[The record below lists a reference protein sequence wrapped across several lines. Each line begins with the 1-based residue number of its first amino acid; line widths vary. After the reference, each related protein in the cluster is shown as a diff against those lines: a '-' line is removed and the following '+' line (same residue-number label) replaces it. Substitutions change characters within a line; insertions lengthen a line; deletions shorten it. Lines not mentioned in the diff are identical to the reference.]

1 MDRRAFSLSL
11 IGAAVMTLPGC
22 GGGDAEVAPV
32 TPAPTTPEPTV
43 PEPTVP
49 EPAVPELATATTLSA
64 ASSFLQS
71 VLATDGGRIA
81 APGQANYW
89 SFDNSFRILD
99 CNDWQISSA
108 LEMSVD
114 GMSFPQDQTYAE
126 LTALGPELGTADGVK
141 YVSFTTDTNFVDSG
155 TTSAVLHA
163 VRGAKLQQTVT
174 LPVTMGDIW
183 LEWGGYLS
191 ADKNRFN
198 GEPFHTQVVIRSTA
212 GEVLKTL
219 YRRDQDVY
227 NAGSWGAGRIDEY
240 NGETV
245 VVSFEYDGPAWPNAM
260 VIDNVGVWAESSPGN
275 VDWIDYLTNG
285 NFEAGGTGWTVPD
298 SKVAQ
303 NVRSGMRTMSGLELQ
318 RSFFT
323 QPNKLW
329 ARMTD
334 EFVNPTMSP
343 ITAEVRYYNETG
355 PGSTSVIYPTPGAG
369 NRAVSSWDG
378 DGRKR
383 DMGLVHGSLG
393 TTGSIVYTS
402 EDGLGNSNGSGSI
415 DITRSIT
422 VPAGGRVTLVNF
434 VILNGT
440 DTGLTA
446 TDINA
451 RATEVDTVA
460 AAIATNFRTDVSYQ
474 RGMTQAQLDTLANF

>member
-1 MDRRAFSLSL
+1 MDRRTFSLSL
-11 IGAAVMTLPGC
+11 MGAAVLSLTGC
-22 GGGDAEVAPV
+22 GGGDDA
-32 TPAPTTPEPTV
+32 PAPA
-43 PEPTVP
+43 
-49 EPAVPELATATTLSA
+49 PAPAPAAPELASATSLPA

-81 APGQANYW
+81 APDQANYW
-89 SFDNSFRILD
+89 SIDNSFRITD
-99 CNDWQISSA
+99 CNDWQINGA
-108 LEMSVD
+108 LELSVEAS
-114 GMSFPQDQTYAE
+114 SFPGDQTYAE

-141 YVSFTTDTNFVDSG
+141 YVSFTTDGDFVANDL
-155 TTSAVLHA
+155 TSAVLHA

-174 LPVTMGDIW
+174 LPVTTGAIW

-191 ADKNRFN
+191 ADINRFN

-227 NAGSWGAGRIDEY
+227 NTGSWGVGRIDEY

-260 VIDNVGVWAESSPGN
+260 VIDNVTLSAESAPG
-275 VDWIDYLTNG
+275 VGDWTECLTNG
-285 NFEAGGTGWTVPD
+285 DFEAGGTGWTVPD

-303 NVRSGMRTMSGLELQ
+303 NVRSGVRTLAGLEVQ
-318 RSFFT
+318 RTLFT
-323 QPNKLW
+323 QPDKLW

-334 EFVNPTMSP
+334 EFVNPTASP
-343 ITAEVRYYNETG
+343 ITASVRYYSEPG
-355 PGSTSVIYPTPGAG
+355 AGSTSVIYPTPGAG
-369 NRAVSSWDG
+369 NRAVSSWDS
-378 DGRKR
+378 DGNKR
-383 DMGLVHGSLG
+383 DIGLVHGSLG
-393 TTGSIVYTS
+393 APGSSIDYTS
-402 EDGLGNSNGSGSI
+402 DDGLGSGNGSGSI
-415 DITRSIT
+415 DMYRSIT
-422 VPAGGRVTLVNF
+422 VPAGGRVTVVNF

-440 DTGLTA
+440 ATAQTA

-460 AAIATNFRTDVSYQ
+460 AAIANNFRTDVSYQ
-474 RGMTQAQLDTLANF
+474 RGMTQDQLDTVVNF